1 MNHDFRI
8 FLIVISTCFCSHLAL
23 FGQGG
28 SYAYRQVAVL
38 DLTERNSELDSSR
51 TRSARHIMQV
61 TGIPFVETN
70 DFNFA
75 LQHKILFI
83 APRIK
88 STTFTDEEELAL
100 HEYVYN
106 GGTVIAS
113 NCNAPDLYDL
123 FGILNYQVDD
133 LTKRFIWNIYAES
146 NYFDRINDDKEI
158 FVSLGDT
165 AVSNPIFDHKYYFP
179 EFLT

>member
-1 MNHDFRI
+1 MKHDFRLL
-8 FLIVISTCFCSHLAL
+8 LIVILTSFCSPFIL

-28 SYAYRQVAVL
+28 SYTYRQVAVL

-61 TGIPFVETN
+61 TGVPFVETT

-106 GGTVIAS
+106 G
-113 NCNAPDLYDL
+113 
-123 FGILNYQVDD
+123 
-133 LTKRFIWNIYAES
+133 
-146 NYFDRINDDKEI
+146 
-158 FVSLGDT
+158 
-165 AVSNPIFDHKYYFP
+165 
-179 EFLT
+179 